1 MSIGPIGPNG
11 PGEWDDLFARFLGAA
26 EPRRAAQR
34 IDITKYMSNDAR
46 EVLSS
51 AARRAAE
58 LAPAGVPVADL
69 DTDHLLWA
77 TLQQEPMRGLVRRA
91 GADPD
96 AIVSGLDTPS
106 LTGDELPERIALT
119 PAAKRALLDGLQISR
134 ALGSSY
140 VGPEH
145 VLRALG
151 LTPDSAAGRQLAGKL
166 DPRLLAQP

>member
-1 MSIGPIGPNG
+1 MS
-11 PGEWDDLFARFLGAA
+11 EWDDLFARFLGAA

-46 EVLSS
+46 EVLSV

-58 LAPAGVPVADL
+58 TATPGVPVADL

-77 TLQQEPMRGLVRRA
+77 VLQLEPMRALVRRA

-96 AIVSGLDTPS
+96 ALLAGLPGPVE
-106 LTGDELPERIALT
+106 TGELPERIALT

-134 ALGSSY
+134 ALGASY
-140 VGPEH
+140 LGPS
-145 VLRALG
+145 
-151 LTPDSAAGRQLAGKL
+151 TS
-166 DPRLLAQP
+166 